1 VMELTATVGLESSN
15 MIPLGILK
23 LSIGARPCL
32 RLYLGPRHGISR
44 FWAKIL
50 QKYCM
55 DVRVLTLNSDKLRD
69 KLNRRIERKTGPN
82 FQLGNSRD
90 P

>member
-1 VMELTATVGLESSN
+1 MELTATVGLESSN

-55 DVRVLTLNSDKLRD
+55 DVRVLRV
-69 KLNRRIERKTGPN
+69 EAKTGS
-82 FQLGNSRD
+82 LV
-90 P
+90 